1 MLLNYLVLWVKI
13 NNDRVCFGSKDNN
26 YGSFNISKAG
36 FLGALKLV
44 HLSGTLVCFS
54 RKLPSCWGCR
64 HSQYGDKT
72 LTTFLSHPNQR
83 RILLP
88 RPNITQMGGP
98 WQWCKNGFTY
108 KLDGFHDTSSEII
121 FNTTSAPLQVSLNQ
135 QFWIWFGQDMADCTE
150 KNNSGESCVDVYG
163 WYIS

>member
-26 YGSFNISKAG
+26 YGSSNISKAG